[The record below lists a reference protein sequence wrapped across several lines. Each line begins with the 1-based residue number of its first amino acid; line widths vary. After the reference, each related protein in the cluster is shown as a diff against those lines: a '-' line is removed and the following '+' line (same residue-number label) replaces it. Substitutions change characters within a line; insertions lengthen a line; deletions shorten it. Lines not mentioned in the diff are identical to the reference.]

1 MYKNNRYKTGYQIQL
16 IFKISL
22 HNKDLEL
29 LSQIQDYFG
38 VGDIKKH
45 GDTTMEYCVKS
56 SKDLSK
62 IISHFEKYPLLTQ
75 KQADFELFKKAFKL
89 FKNKEHLT
97 GDGFK
102 EILSIRATMN
112 LGLPEELKISFPHI
126 IPTLRPVV
134 IEQNVKDPS
143 WVAGFV
149 SGDGTFIISIFNR
162 DTKTRP
168 GVRLM
173 FKITQH
179 SRDEVLLKSL
189 VNSLGCGRYYAA
201 SSNYNHG
208 EFVVSN
214 LSDVTGKIIPFFD
227 KYPIGGAKALDFED
241 FKRVAELMENKA
253 HLTEQGLSQI
263 RSIKSKMNHLR
274 DFD

>member
-1 MYKNNRYKTGYQIQL
+1 
-16 IFKISL
+16 
-22 HNKDLEL
+22 
-29 LSQIQDYFG
+29 
-38 VGDIKKH
+38 
-45 GDTTMEYCVKS
+45 
-56 SKDLSK
+56 
-62 IISHFEKYPLLTQ
+62 
-75 KQADFELFKKAFKL
+75 
-89 FKNKEHLT
+89 
-97 GDGFK
+97 
-102 EILSIRATMN
+102 MN
-112 LGLPEELKISFPHI
+112 LGLPEELKIAFPNI
-126 IPTLRPVV
+126 IPALRPVV
-134 IEQNVKDPS
+134 IAKNIKDPN

-149 SGDGTFIISIFNR
+149 SGDGTFRISIFNR
-162 DTKTRP
+162 DIKTRSA
-168 GVRLM
+168 VRLM

-179 SRDEVLLKSL
+179 SRDEALLKSL

-201 SSNYNHG
+201 SSSYNHG

-227 KYPIGGAKALDFED
+227 KYPIGGAKALDFSD

>member
-29 LSQIQDYFG
+29 LSQIQDYFPPLPPNPLGGWGG
-38 VGDIKKH
+38 VGNIKKH

-62 IISHFEKYPLLTQ
+62 IISHFDKYPLLTQ

-112 LGLPEELKISFPHI
+112 LGLPEELKIAFPNI
-126 IPTLRPVV
+126 IPALRPVV
-134 IEQNVKDPS
+134 IAKNIKDPN

-162 DTKTRP
+162 DIKTRSA
-168 GVRLM
+168 VRLM

-179 SRDEVLLKSL
+179 SRDEALLKSL

-201 SSNYNHG
+201 SSSYNHG

-227 KYPIGGAKALDFED
+227 KYPPPLPPNPLGGWGGGGGWWCESPRF
-241 FKRVAELMENKA
+241 FR
-253 HLTEQGLSQI
+253 
-263 RSIKSKMNHLR
+263 
-274 DFD
+274 F

>member
-1 MYKNNRYKTGYQIQL
+1 M
-16 IFKISL
+16 
-22 HNKDLEL
+22 DPP
-29 LSQIQDYFG
+29 
-38 VGDIKKH
+38 VGNIKKH

-62 IISHFEKYPLLTQ
+62 IISHFDKYPLLTQ

-112 LGLPEELKISFPHI
+112 LGLPEELKIAFPNI
-126 IPTLRPVV
+126 IPALRPVV
-134 IEQNVKDPS
+134 IAKNIKDPN

-149 SGDGTFIISIFNR
+149 SADGTFIISIYNR
-162 DTKTRP
+162 DIKTRSA
-168 GVRLM
+168 VRLM

-179 SRDEVLLKSL
+179 SRDEALLKSL
-189 VNSLGCGRYYAA
+189 VNYLGCGRYYAA
-201 SSNYNHG
+201 SSSYNHG

-227 KYPIGGAKALDFED
+227 KYPIPPPPTPHMCGVGVGEGGAKALDFSD